1 MPPIDPPIYN
11 VHTHAWDQEL
21 HIDPATRAEA
31 DRSRG
36 RPMDLTVN
44 FETFMAEEA
53 SHFAKTVV
61 FGAKAKRTGYW
72 VPDQYI
78 ANFVGRAPDKLI
90 GFAACDPTQ
99 AGALTELRQGI
110 EELGLRGI
118 KMMPMYAGFD
128 PRDERC
134 QPIYAYC
141 QERGLPILFH
151 SGTTFN
157 QMAPLG
163 FTRPWLWD
171 EVGMRYPELRM
182 ILAHVGHP
190 FGEEC
195 LVVIRKHPH
204 VYADIS
210 ALFYRPWQ
218 FYNMLIAAQEYNVTS
233 KLLFGTDYPFA
244 KGAESINGLKNAN
257 HIIGNSELPRVTQ
270 ATIDGILY
278 RDIPALLGLKP

>member
-1 MPPIDPPIYN
+1 VVEKPIYN

-44 FETFMAEEA
+44 FETFMEEEA
-53 SHFAKTVV
+53 AHFAKTFV

-72 VPDQYI
+72 VPDEYI
-78 ANFVGRAPDKLI
+78 ANFVGRAPNKLV

-99 AGALTELRQGI
+99 AGALAELRKGI
-110 EELGLRGI
+110 EELGLQGV

-163 FTRPWLWD
+163 
-171 EVGMRYPELRM
+171 V
-182 ILAHVGHP
+182 LAPG
-190 FGEEC
+190 
-195 LVVIRKHPH
+195 
-204 VYADIS
+204 
-210 ALFYRPWQ
+210 
-218 FYNMLIAAQEYNVTS
+218 
-233 KLLFGTDYPFA
+233 FGTRWGCA
-244 KGAESINGLKNAN
+244 
-257 HIIGNSELPRVTQ
+257 
-270 ATIDGILY
+270 
-278 RDIPALLGLKP
+278 IPNCA

>member
-1 MPPIDPPIYN
+1 MPIYN
-11 VHTHAWDQEL
+11 VHSHAWEPEQ
-21 HIDPATRAEA
+21 HIAAATRAEA
-31 DRSRG
+31 DRARG
-36 RPMDLTVN
+36 RPMDLNVD
-44 FETFMAEEA
+44 FEHFMQSEA
-53 SHFAKTVV
+53 AHFAKTVV

-72 VPDQYI
+72 VPDAYI
-78 ANFVGRAPDKLI
+78 AEFVARAPDKLI

-99 AGALTELRQGI
+99 AGALAELRQGI
-110 EELGLRGI
+110 EELGLAGV

-141 QERGLPILFH
+141 QARALPILFH

-157 QMAPLG
+157 QNAPLG
-163 FTRPWLWD
+163 FTRPWLFD

-182 ILAHVGHP
+182 VLAHVGHP
-190 FGEEC
+190 YTEEC

-218 FYNMLIAAQEYNVTS
+218 FYNMLIAAQEYNVTG

-244 KGAESINGLKNAN
+244 KAEESINGLRNAN
-257 HIIGNSELPRVTQ
+257 HIIANSGLPQVTDT
-270 ATIDGILY
+270 TIAGILE
-278 RDIPALLGLKP
+278 RDIPHLLGLPQLS

>member
-1 MPPIDPPIYN
+1 MTPIYN
-11 VHTHAWDQEL
+11 VHAHAWDQAL

-36 RPMDLTVN
+36 RSMDLTVR
-44 FETFMAEEA
+44 FETFMQEEA
-53 SHFAKTVV
+53 AHFAKTVV

-72 VPDQYI
+72 VPDEYI
-78 ANFVGRAPDKLI
+78 ANFVSQAPDKLI

-99 AGALTELRQGI
+99 AGALADLRKGI
-110 EELGLRGI
+110 EQLGLAGV

-182 ILAHVGHP
+182 VLAHVGHP

-204 VYADIS
+204 IYADIS

-218 FYNMLIAAQEYNVTS
+218 FYNMLIAAQEYNVTN

-244 KGAESINGLKNAN
+244 KGEESINGLRNAN
-257 HIIGNSELPRVTQ
+257 HIIGNSDLPRVTQ

-278 RDIPALLGLKP
+278 RDMPGLLGLNGSENA